1 MTNLLVRLFV
11 KNSNNTSDPAVREN
25 YGKMASIVCIVL
37 NMVLSA
43 GKIILGLLSGAIS
56 VTADGF
62 NNLTD
67 CGSNVVSLISFKVA
81 GKPADKEHPF
91 GHQRIEYIS
100 AMIVAFIVLM
110 LAVELA
116 SESFNKIFNPEPSE
130 MSYLMLGVLAF
141 SVLVKVWMF
150 FFNRKLGKTVD
161 SEVLKATA
169 TDSLTDAISTTAVT
183 VAVIISH
190 FVNFNLDGYM
200 GLAVAV
206 VIAWAGIDILKDTM
220 SKLLGQAPD
229 KTLIEGIRSRIMA
242 YEGVLGIHDLAVH
255 NYGPHKYYASVH
267 VEVDAKV
274 PTMES
279 HDLMDRIERDFAEN
293 TDIVLIIHSD
303 PVVTDDPEIN
313 LLKQKVTEMVTSID
327 ERFRIHDFRA
337 VKGVTHTNLIFDVA
351 IPFDTKL
358 SAEEIKTRI
367 SQLVSAYDPTL
378 FVVAT
383 VEKQLD

>member
-130 MSYLMLGVLAF
+130 MSYLMLGVLVF

-206 VIAWAGIDILKDTM
+206 VIAWAGIDILKNTM

>member
-37 NMVLSA
+37 NMALSA

-206 VIAWAGIDILKDTM
+206 VIAWAGIDILKNTM

-337 VKGVTHTNLIFDVA
+337 VKGVTHANLIFDVA

>member
-43 GKIILGLLSGAIS
+43 GKITLGLLSGAIS

-279 HDLMDRIERDFAEN
+279 HDLMCRIERDFAEN

>member
-183 VAVIISH
+183 VAV
-190 FVNFNLDGYM
+190 
-200 GLAVAV
+200 
-206 VIAWAGIDILKDTM
+206 
-220 SKLLGQAPD
+220 
-229 KTLIEGIRSRIMA
+229 
-242 YEGVLGIHDLAVH
+242 
-255 NYGPHKYYASVH
+255 
-267 VEVDAKV
+267 
-274 PTMES
+274 
-279 HDLMDRIERDFAEN
+279 
-293 TDIVLIIHSD
+293 
-303 PVVTDDPEIN
+303 
-313 LLKQKVTEMVTSID
+313 
-327 ERFRIHDFRA
+327 
-337 VKGVTHTNLIFDVA
+337 
-351 IPFDTKL
+351 
-358 SAEEIKTRI
+358 
-367 SQLVSAYDPTL
+367 
-378 FVVAT
+378 AT
-383 VEKQLD
+383 WMKRWSSSP

>member
-206 VIAWAGIDILKDTM
+206 VIAWAGIDILKNTM

-327 ERFRIHDFRA
+327 KRFRIHDFRA

-351 IPFDTKL
+351 IPFDAKL

-367 SQLVSAYDPTL
+367 SQLVSEYDPTL

>member
-206 VIAWAGIDILKDTM
+206 VIAWAGIDILKNTM

-351 IPFDTKL
+351 ISFDTKL

>member
-116 SESFNKIFNPEPSE
+116 SESFNKIFNPKPSE

-206 VIAWAGIDILKDTM
+206 VIAWAGIGILKDTM

>member
-313 LLKQKVTEMVTSID
+313 LLKQKVTEMVTFID

>member
-206 VIAWAGIDILKDTM
+206 VIAWAGIDILKNTM

>member
-229 KTLIEGIRSRIMA
+229 KTFIEGIRSRIMA

>member
-206 VIAWAGIDILKDTM
+206 VIAWAGIDILKNTM

-229 KTLIEGIRSRIMA
+229 KTFIEGIRSRIMA

>member
-1 MTNLLVRLFV
+1 MANLLVRLFV

-206 VIAWAGIDILKDTM
+206 VIAWAGIDILKNTM

>member
-37 NMVLSA
+37 NMALSA

-206 VIAWAGIDILKDTM
+206 VIAWAGIDILKNTM

>member
-150 FFNRKLGKTVD
+150 FFNRKLCKTVD

>member
-229 KTLIEGIRSRIMA
+229 KTIIEGIRSRIMA

>member
-11 KNSNNTSDPAVREN
+11 KNSNNTSDPSVREN

>member
-100 AMIVAFIVLM
+100 AMIVSFIVLM

>member
-43 GKIILGLLSGAIS
+43 GKITLGLLSGAIS

>member
-169 TDSLTDAISTTAVT
+169 TDSLTVAISTTAVT

-229 KTLIEGIRSRIMA
+229 KTIIEGIRSRIMA

>member
-206 VIAWAGIDILKDTM
+206 MIAWAGIDILKNTM

>member
-25 YGKMASIVCIVL
+25 YKKMASIVCIVL
-37 NMVLSA
+37 NMALSA

-206 VIAWAGIDILKDTM
+206 VIAWAGIDILKNTM

>member
-206 VIAWAGIDILKDTM
+206 VIAWAGIDILKNTM

-293 TDIVLIIHSD
+293 ADIVLIIHSD

-351 IPFDTKL
+351 IPFETKL

>member
-43 GKIILGLLSGAIS
+43 GKITLGLLSGAIS

-279 HDLMDRIERDFAEN
+279 HDLMDRIERDFAET